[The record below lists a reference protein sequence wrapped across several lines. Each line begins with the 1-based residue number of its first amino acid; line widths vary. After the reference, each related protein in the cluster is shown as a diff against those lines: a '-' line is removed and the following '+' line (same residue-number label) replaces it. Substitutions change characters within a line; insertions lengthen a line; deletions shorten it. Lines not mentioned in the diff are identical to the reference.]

1 MRRLLIAVPL
11 LFLALAATAFGGGWA
26 TVGMSSTPEGTK
38 PGDPWVVDMTIL
50 QHGRTPLQDLNPTL
64 TIVNGDARQTFNAKE
79 TAEPGVYRVSV
90 TFPSSGL
97 WSYEVND
104 GFISGQAHTFKAI
117 QIGAP
122 GTPPVAANTNTTP
135 TTAAAD
141 DGGPSLLWLIPG
153 LALLAAAAALLLAR
167 RPRRPHHPQAA

>member
-11 LFLALAATAFGGGWA
+11 VFLALTATAFGGGWA
-26 TVGMSSTPEGTK
+26 TVGMSSTPDGVQ
-38 PGDPWVVDMTIL
+38 PGKPWVVDMTIL
-50 QHGRTPLQDLNPTL
+50 QHGRTPLQDLDPTL
-64 TIVNGDARQTFNAKE
+64 TISNGDARQTFNAKE

-90 TFPSSGL
+90 TFPSAGL

-122 GTPPVAANTNTTP
+122 GTPPP
-135 TTAAAD
+135 AAAGAAD
-141 DGGPSLLWLIPG
+141 NGGPSLLWLIPG
-153 LALLAAAAALLLAR
+153 LTLLAAAAALLLAR

>member
-50 QHGRTPLQDLNPTL
+50 QHGRTPLEGLNPTL

-104 GFISGQAHTFKAI
+104 GFISGQPHTFKAV

-122 GTPPVAANTNTTP
+122 GTPPAAATRAPRRRRRQP
-135 TTAAAD
+135 TTA
-141 DGGPSLLWLIPG
+141 GPRCCG
-153 LALLAAAAALLLAR
+153 
-167 RPRRPHHPQAA
+167 

>member
-1 MRRLLIAVPL
+1 VRRLVIAVPL
-11 LFLALAATAFGGGWA
+11 LFLALTATAFGGGWA
-26 TVGMSSTPEGTK
+26 TVGMSSTPDGVQ
-38 PGDPWVVDMTIL
+38 PGKPWVVEMTIL
-50 QHGRTPLQDLNPTL
+50 QHGRTPLQGLNPAL
-64 TIVNGDARQTFNAKE
+64 TISSGDARQTFHAKE
-79 TAEPGVYRVSV
+79 TREPGVYRVSV

-97 WSYEVND
+97 WNYEVND
-104 GFISGQAHTFKAI
+104 GFVSGRPHTFKAT

-122 GTPPVAANTNTTP
+122 GTPPAAANTS

-153 LALLAAAAALLLAR
+153 LAALAAAAALLVR